1 MSNVIFSIIV
11 TDIKYIKII
20 IKYVNILLK
29 QKLVNVIHIW
39 NYINKN
45 NKDNEELF
53 NLCQTN
59 IKYVLFEPPLP
70 DIKKGYYY
78 QYYSKY
84 IEDDAI
90 LIKCDDRI
98 VYLDLKNFKNF
109 VNVIKEYGLY
119 IPNIINN
126 DVCAYFQQEEG
137 CHKLFNYNVNKT
149 ELNKIINSIGNFN
162 ILSDWYKEYDKA
174 DKIHKNFLK
183 NKNKFIFQNEN
194 KIIEYG
200 NHIHLNIFG
209 ILGKYAKE
217 MFKEITPFIV
227 FNDNSYF
234 GLAPL
239 HNNKKHKIFVGFICS
254 YLSFDEQDIHKLE
267 EKYLSKY
274 ESLLTYEYNIL
285 NSKHNE

>member
-1 MSNVIFSIIV
+1 MQNVIFSIIV
-11 TDIKYIKII
+11 KDLKYIKII

-29 QKLVNVIHIW
+29 EKLVNVIHIW
-39 NYINKN
+39 NYINKD
-45 NKDNEELF
+45 NKELF
-53 NLCQTN
+53 NLCQKN
-59 IKYVLFEPPLP
+59 VKYVLFEPPLP
-70 DIKKGYYY
+70 DEKKGYYY

-84 IEDDAI
+84 IEDNDI

-98 VYLDLKNFKNF
+98 VYLDLNKFNNF
-109 VNVIKEYGLY
+109 VNIIKDDGLY

-149 ELNKIINSIGNFN
+149 ELKNLISSIGNYN
-162 ILSDWYKEYDKA
+162 ILSDWHKEYDKA
-174 DKIHKNFLK
+174 NKIHKLFLK
-183 NKNKFIFQNEN
+183 NKNNFILKNEN

-217 MFKEITPFIV
+217 MFKEITPSVI

-239 HNNKKHKIFVGFICS
+239 HNNKKHKIFFGFICS
-254 YLSFDEQDIHKLE
+254 YFSFDEQDIEKLE
-267 EKYLSKY
+267 QKYLSKY
-274 ESLLTYEYNIL
+274 ESLLTL
-285 NSKHNE
+285 

>member
-1 MSNVIFSIIV
+1 MQNVIFSIIV
-11 TDIKYIKII
+11 KDLKYIKII

-29 QKLVNVIHIW
+29 EKLIHVIHIW
-39 NYINKN
+39 NYINK
-45 NKDNEELF
+45 DNQELF
-53 NLCQTN
+53 DLCQKN
-59 IKYVLFEPPLP
+59 IKYVLFEPLLP
-70 DIKKGYYY
+70 DEKKGHYY
-78 QYYSKY
+78 QYYSKH
-84 IEDDAI
+84 IEDSDI

-98 VYLDLKNFKNF
+98 VYLDLNKFNDF
-109 VNVIKEYGLY
+109 VNIINDDGLY

-149 ELNKIINSIGNFN
+149 ELKKLISNIGNYN

-174 DKIHKNFLK
+174 NKIHKLFLK
-183 NKNKFIFQNEN
+183 NKNNFILKNEN

-217 MFKEITPFIV
+217 MFKEIKPYVI

-239 HNNKKHKIFVGFICS
+239 HNNKKHKIFFGFICS
-254 YLSFDEQDIHKLE
+254 YFSFDEQDIEKLE
-267 EKYLSKY
+267 KKYLSKY
-274 ESLLTYEYNIL
+274 ESLLTL
-285 NSKHNE
+285 